1 MIEDFFNHK
10 CNIYHA
16 IDVGKSPGYGLP
28 TSEEYSY
35 PDLPDISNQICHF
48 AVKSSTLTIAQN
60 NPTNDL
66 DARIKLTLP
75 FGVDVRVN
83 DKIVSNE
90 TGYAY
95 IAEVPR
101 HPQNHHTFVYIK
113 RTGIGRAL

>member
-16 IDVGKSPGYGLP
+16 IDIGKSPGYGLP

-48 AVKSSTLTIAQN
+48 AVKSSTLTIVQN

-75 FGVDVRVN
+75 FGVDVHVN